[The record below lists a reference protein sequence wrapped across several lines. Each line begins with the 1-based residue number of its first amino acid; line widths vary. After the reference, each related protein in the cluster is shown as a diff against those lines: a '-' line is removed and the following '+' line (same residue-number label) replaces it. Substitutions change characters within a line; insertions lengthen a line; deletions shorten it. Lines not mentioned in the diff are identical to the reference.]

1 MLFSYGFEIGAL
13 VLGLLYIGHLY
24 FKDVIELIEISKDIE
39 NEEHEKQEDEKLK
52 KMTKYIYS

>member
-24 FKDVIELIEISKDIE
+24 FKDVIELIEISKDID

-52 KMTKYIYS
+52 KLTKHLYS

>member
-24 FKDVIELIEISKDIE
+24 FKDVIELIEISKDIDNDE
-39 NEEHEKQEDEKLK
+39 QEKQEDEKLK
-52 KMTKYIYS
+52 NLTKYIYS

>member
-24 FKDVIELIEISKDIE
+24 FKDVIELIEISKDID
-39 NEEHEKQEDEKLK
+39 NEEQEKREDDDLK
-52 KMTKYIYS
+52 KLTKHLYS

>member
-24 FKDVIELIEISKDIE
+24 FKDVIELIEISKDIDNDE
-39 NEEHEKQEDEKLK
+39 QEKREDEKLIK
-52 KMTKYIYS
+52 LTKHLYS

>member
-24 FKDVIELIEISKDIE
+24 FKDVIELIEISKDIDN
-39 NEEHEKQEDEKLK
+39 NEQEKQEDEKLK
-52 KMTKYIYS
+52 KLTKHLYS

>member
-24 FKDVIELIEISKDIE
+24 FKDVIELIEISKDIDNDE
-39 NEEHEKQEDEKLK
+39 QEKREDEKLK
-52 KMTKYIYS
+52 KLTKHLYS